1 MNKEELF
8 KAILDSSF
16 EVHKALGPGLL
27 ENTYKQCLAHELK
40 ERGITVEIEKE
51 LPVVYKGSKL
61 DCGYRLDLLVENEI
75 IVELKAVEKLTDINM
90 AQILTY
96 LKLSNKQLGLLINF
110 NNVYLKNGI
119 KRVVNNYKT

>member
-75 IVELKAVEKLTDINM
+75 IVELKAVEELTDINM

-96 LKLSNKQLGLLINF
+96 LKLSHKQLGLLINF